1 MVPVLNRWARISL
14 LNLLIIATI
23 GIILRYKIVFSLPF
37 VDQKNLLHGH
47 SHFAFSGWV
56 SHTLMSMLV
65 AYVAGKKQGV
75 IEKKYRWLIGANLLT
90 AYGMLLSFPVQGYG
104 GVSIIFSTL
113 SIFVSY
119 AFAIVYW
126 KDLNGLQE
134 QAPSHYWFKAALIFN
149 ALSSAGAFSL
159 AAMMATKSTNQH
171 FYLAAVYAFLHFQ
184 YNGWFLFGCL
194 GLLIDMFS
202 KKFGI
207 SISSGVFW
215 AFALSCIPAYLLS
228 VLWLQLPP
236 WLYMMAVLAALLQ
249 LSGWIY
255 FVIILVKQFSVFKT
269 IERLPATILGLAA
282 FAISIKLLLQLAS
295 VVPSIGK
302 LAFGF
307 RPIVIGYLHLV
318 LLGII
323 SFFLLSYLLINNY
336 IVAGNQKFNGIKIFI
351 AGVIINELLL
361 MIQGVCDIYYSAFQY
376 ANQLLFV
383 AAIIMFAGLAQLNY
397 SQLTWKTE

>member
-194 GLLIDMFS
+194 GLLIDMLS